1 MVSCYGWSVTDKA
14 DVDPDELPLRVFLF
28 RDLDIPVRPHLRPSR
43 PAFIFN
49 HIDWQPLTWAARPS
63 DHVPSRE
70 VGVSNNIPPEY
81 RTRPL
86 PAPQTFIGPVRPDV
100 PTNDTDA
107 HDPDDAHDPASDD
120 PVTEIDMRLAG

>member
-1 MVSCYGWSVTDKA
+1 MVESSHRSVTDPA
-14 DVDPDELPLRVFLF
+14 DVDPDALPLRVFLF
-28 RDLDIPVRPHLRPSR
+28 RDLDIPVRRHLRPFR

-49 HIDWQPLTWAARPS
+49 HIDWQPITWAAS
-63 DHVPSRE
+63 TGMSTQE
-70 VGVSNNIPPEY
+70 FGVSNNIPPAY
-81 RTRPL
+81 RTRPH
-86 PAPQTFIGPVRPDV
+86 PALQTFIGPVRPDV